1 MECGSLW
8 LPAAMRSIAST
19 LIWGMQGWLPRR
31 GAGGGAAGAAARP
44 GGCPSRGGPERIER
58 YGQPGW
64 PVPGLVHHLV
74 DRLVQLEGAQRRLV
88 TARVAPAGLSVALA
102 ECRAVA
108 LRPAVRRAPQPVRVR
123 VADELCAR
131 GVVEGA
137 EHAGDVAQRRGEP
150 PPPLA
155 VRCVRPPHH
164 TRA

>member
-1 MECGSLW
+1 MGNLRPSLVTTVTLVASGRSARTVTPSGPGWAPRMECGSW
-8 LPAAMRSIAST
+8 WCPATMRSISST
-19 LIWGMQGWLPRR
+19 LIWGMQGWLLRR
-31 GAGGGAAGAAARP
+31 GAGGGLAGAAARP

-108 LRPAVRRAPQPVRVR
+108 LRP
-123 VADELCAR
+123 
-131 GVVEGA
+131 
-137 EHAGDVAQRRGEP
+137 
-150 PPPLA
+150 
-155 VRCVRPPHH
+155 
-164 TRA
+164 